1 MQPRSNLRAARYIGR
16 EERTNNVNV
25 AQLALLQK
33 ELPILINEHRRQ
45 IEGKNEHIVK
55 LENIA
60 SAQLAQV
67 QVEKEQV
74 IIKDKQVVILQEREE
89 IMSTNIVTLEKR
101 NE

>member
-1 MQPRSNLRAARYIGR
+1 
-16 EERTNNVNV
+16 
-25 AQLALLQK
+25 
-33 ELPILINEHRRQ
+33 LPNSLCFKR

-74 IIKDKQVVILQEREE
+74 IIRDKQVVILQEREE